1 MSSGAGEA
9 SGAGGLDLNCDTVA
23 ILDNHEA
30 GVEGGLEDGLVST
43 GGELP
48 AKESGETTDRGGE
61 EEKECKRGIADWED
75 GMMGSGDG
83 SAGSELGGWSK
94 VGVVETVIREA
105 GAESH
110 GVKLL
115 ETEFGE
121 KGSAGLVSVLTVGFE
136 DVEASSQ
143 TMNLGDGTGGDQKR
157 GSDVMGTDEV
167 SLTVLVGGG
176 GIEDER
182 LEGSSILRR
191 EQAEFQVD
199 LVDGGGDLVDG
210 QLDLEEREP
219 EGESLTMK
227 LSEVDTR
234 EKEVTDLF
242 TVAAEKFEADDASN
256 QALSLVNVSG
266 GDKKQG
272 IDLYVEGMVI
282 DRQSGPG
289 ERKAKVLSHTGKFL
303 EVEMG
308 EDGSAELLVVSTEA
322 FEPVNHAV
330 DLPVETSGLAK
341 YLGDGSDNDQNRV
354 ADANKEGMVGTDQD
368 LHGGAG
374 GERLEGSSNLTVQ
387 VGVGLVDGGVE
398 VLDYQLGPEDR
409 EANGESLGT
418 KLLEMDTGGGQIADL
433 VDVSTEEFE
442 YVEASNQP
450 VMEMDRGG
458 NDSADLVA
466 VSAEE
471 FEAGVVGN
479 QAVNLGDGSGG
490 DQKQGIDLDAERMV
504 MDGQL
509 GPGERNAEVKS
520 LSGNFLEVDKRGEG
534 SAVLVSVS
542 TEELQLVEASR
553 HPMDFHDGSGGDK
566 KQETDLD
573 AEGMVIDGES
583 GSGKRE
589 SVVESPGG
597 KLLEIDRVEK
607 GNTVLDSVSTERFEH
622 AKICSQTV
630 DLCDGS
636 GYDQRL
642 GTDLDA
648 HGMVVISE
656 DSVAVSVGIGGKL
669 LEVECEEK
677 RSPELVAVSTE
688 GFEPAK
694 VSFQAINLVHRSTD
708 DQRLVTDV
716 DAESVV
722 SVNEASVTI
731 TVGSGGPKDERSQS
745 LLVLRKEEA
754 EVQCDSGD
762 GRDQTADVEV
772 DTGKRHAE
780 FKSCS
785 GSCVEADMEEK
796 RSAKLV
802 GASAEPSEAAEA
814 SSQAMKLADGYGGDP
829 MQGADVHVEGLMRTD
844 EVSINVLV
852 VGGEADN
859 EKMEGSSILREQL
872 EVQVDLADGSDQAGG
887 QLGCGE
893 REDEVDSQEGMPLE
907 LQTGEK
913 ESADLVAASAE
924 EFDVIE
930 ASNQAMNS
938 VDGSGVDQIQAIVAD
953 AEGMD
958 LDVQLSPE
966 GRDAEI
972 KSHSRK
978 HLEVD
983 KRGQEGAGSVAVS
996 TEIFE
1001 PAEAS
1006 SQAMDFGDES
1016 DGDQKR
1022 GIDVNTE
1029 GIAID
1034 TELIPGKSVA
1044 EIEIHGEKIL
1054 EVGRNNEGSVELPA
1068 VSTEGFLH
1076 CKASS
1081 EPVDLVDGR
1090 GGDQMLETDVD
1101 AEAMIRTD
1109 EDSVVISI
1117 ASGTPEDSRL
1127 EGSLILRKEHEEVQG
1142 NLVEGIGDTLLGEL
1156 GTAISLAE
1164 VKSYGA
1170 KCMAVDIGEK
1180 GSTKLI
1186 AASTERPESVEASSQ
1201 AMDLGDDSGGDQIQ
1215 GTDADGEGMVG
1226 IEHKDTVLVVG
1237 GAQVNERL
1245 EGSLT
1250 LEEKKVE
1257 FLVHLVEGCGQ
1268 VENELDS
1275 HGGRLWEVELGK
1287 KSKELVAVSADRL
1300 EAVEVS
1306 CQAMESVDRSRI
1318 RDISDDSAAA
1328 AGGGPEIERLEEES
1342 SVLGMEHVEALQK
1355 SMDGCGQVADNELIR
1370 GERTPFL
1377 ESHDGKL
1384 LKMEAEAKGG
1394 VEPLAFSAAGFE
1406 AAEAFSQT
1414 MDLEHGFGGDQKQ
1427 GTILDAEY
1435 VVGTNGDSFNVSGA
1449 GGGPEDESLERSLL
1463 LGEEHTEVLQDLAD
1477 GHDQVLDGELY
1488 SGKRESE
1495 VEPHSGK
1502 LFELDVREKVSA
1514 ELTSVAAG
1522 GSCALDT
1529 SSQDMDLE
1537 DKYSTEQ
1544 KQETNVHAECMV
1556 GTDEDSVVVSVHGGG
1571 LEDEMLKASTNL
1583 VKEIE
1588 FGEETNGTGSTVNDL
1603 SESVHSES
1611 AGYDTMMHAA
1621 QVQNEF
1627 GGDQRQGTDLG
1638 SEDMVGGTEQSTLSV
1653 SVGGG
1658 GPEDER
1664 LETSYRFGQKQ
1675 LDVGE
1680 DNTGPGM
1687 QEKKLAHPEKIGGGG
1702 VDAIRE
1708 TGHVK
1713 DQVHSKHMEDLD
1725 SGERFVGDH
1734 RPESCLETDAE
1745 PFVVAVAYERTE
1757 AQGLESAPRSDGEQV
1772 EVKPCSAGSE
1782 MVEKVAHS
1790 QKSGDSVD
1798 VDVVCDLLEG
1808 HPDEREGEII
1818 GDNDHNR
1825 SEVNSEFSA
1834 GEENMIEKG
1843 LACLREC
1850 VEAVHEFMDHAL
1862 DDRDPGSGGND
1873 QETVVTYKKQDISM
1887 ETSQVSGM
1895 ALMEV
1900 ETGIVHHSTVN
1911 SERVETLTHA
1921 SPVENDPMVYD
1932 ENNTVAGETVQKL
1945 DSIPITEEQDSGSQ
1959 QADGDMKSTVVS
1971 VSTVGCSD
1979 FAKIAMVLDAAVNVE
1994 AWSSDEHATVD
2005 IMVEKG
2011 NVLLEDNGSVM
2022 SVTPVE
2028 LQNRDAPLNFD
2039 HQKQK
2044 IDSSPLMVSCREY
2057 EAHAADPHSSGTF
2070 FMEKGDSLTEDSNS
2084 LLGIGMP
2091 ESSAELVNLTVT
2103 PQWNEPSAGCQD
2115 VQTTN
2120 IASREYNELE
2130 LEQGTPSL
2138 ETALHV
2144 VNETIDCSQKLQDGT
2159 PEILKE
2165 LENHSDGCD
2174 GKSTEPAST
2183 SQQATY
2189 YLSFPEKEVFSTSDL
2204 VWGKVKS
2211 HPWWPGQI
2219 FDLSGASQLAIK
2231 YQKKDHFLVAYF
2243 GDKTFAWCEESRLKP
2258 FLFCFSQ
2265 MEKQTSSDSFLRA
2278 LHDILV
2284 EISRRVELSMT
2295 CSCLPEE
2302 AYADVKYQKV
2312 ENAGV
2317 RGKTVNPVFDRC
2329 EFVNYFHPDQLL
2341 DYVRELAQVP
2351 NGGADRLELTVAR
2364 AQLKAFYLSR
2374 GYTELPAFTNGSGLV
2389 ENDFETPSSISKKL
2403 NEDDLEHSATLS
2415 DLFST
2420 KGKLRGRDGALAKQ
2434 KHFVEDGRK
2443 QKSLSELMEEET
2455 TFLLVNRYENA
2466 SEVQDDEN
2474 CLSSGNKR
2482 KALDHVSSD
2491 IGRSKTKKI
2500 DSQAD
2505 EETKLPSPTSNSS
2518 FKVGEFISRAASK
2531 LTSGQPIRKC
2541 HGETSE
2547 RGLSKTDDW
2556 SIDYMDLDDF
2566 LDIPFEQP
2574 KLQIDISVDYP
2585 PANEML
2591 SKLCLAARNPM
2602 KGNNFSSI
2610 VLSFFC
2616 TFRNVQVSNIS
2627 IEKNKT
2633 EKPRAKRG
2641 RKKKIIL
2648 DLESPDMSTPDHM
2661 KDSYW
2666 SDMIIPERD
2675 ALLNPPKRRGRKKR
2689 KFIDESSPTL
2699 ILNLP
2704 SDSEPK
2710 LHTGTMCPHVKHIL
2724 TAERPIISVEEKIV
2738 DERTPT
2744 AVILYFNS
2752 SNSLP
2757 SDMDLI
2763 RIFSRYG
2770 PLKEEETYIERKNN
2784 SAMVVFKKRTDA
2796 EMAFSSAGKFSTFGP
2811 ALLSYRLKHFP
2822 SKSSPVNALIGEDDA
2837 TPIKDDHLGSLA
2849 EPEFNG
2855 ALDGKLSEAVDKE
2868 SSIFVQSQ
2876 GHFGPVLDMSPGEF
2890 SELAQY
2896 QVGDAVVSDTT
2907 PVNAGRKEPSQDVP
2921 AQMETGSVSDHLLL
2935 EPLDQE
2941 FSYFDL
2947 DQAEAGDV
2955 PGTEVV
2961 GEKSSGLLLETSE
2974 VSHAANNKSLGD
2986 QSLDTV
2992 TVAESPEQVAVTGT
3006 SESHADQLE
3015 NGIVLETT
3023 TQLEAISQ
3031 EFSCSAPPA
3040 EAKDI
3045 PNEFN
3050 IGPDQPGEKECS
3062 DFPPAHAGAGTSDQS
3077 SVTEDVQLMEAD
3089 TRAMEVQPVG
3099 LNSIAE
3105 ESEVATVS
3113 DSTQVELE
3121 RQYPS
3126 GSDTNV
3132 EPAGM
3137 LSHVTEVCVSE
3148 QRII

>member
-30 GVEGGLEDGLVST
+30 GVEGGLEDGVVGT

-83 SAGSELGGWSK
+83 SAGSELGGWSDA
-94 VGVVETVIREA
+94 GVVETVIRES
-105 GAESH
+105 GAESR
-110 GVKLL
+110 GGKLL

-136 DVEASSQ
+136 DVEACSQ

-191 EQAEFQVD
+191 EPAEFQVD
-199 LVDGGGDLVDG
+199 LVDGGGELVDG
-210 QLDLEEREP
+210 QLDLEETEP

-227 LSEVDTR
+227 LSEVDKR
-234 EKEVTDLF
+234 EKEITDLF
-242 TVAAEKFEADDASN
+242 TVAAEKFEATDTST
-256 QALSLVNVSG
+256 QALRLVNVSG

-272 IDLYVEGMVI
+272 IDLYVDGMVI
-282 DRQSGPG
+282 DRQSGTG
-289 ERKAKVLSHTGKFL
+289 ERKAEVFSHSGKVL
-303 EVEMG
+303 EVEVG
-308 EDGSAELLVVSTEA
+308 EDGSAELVVVSTEA
-322 FEPVNHAV
+322 FEPVEASIHTV
-330 DLPVETSGLAK
+330 DLPVEASGLAK
-341 YLGDGSDNDQNRV
+341 YLGDGSDDDQNRV
-354 ADANKEGMVGTDQD
+354 ADANKEDMVGTDKD

-374 GERLEGSSNLTVQ
+374 DERLEGSSNLTEE
-387 VGVGLVDGGVE
+387 VGVGLVDGGVQ
-398 VLDYQLGPEDR
+398 VLDYQLGPADR
-409 EANGESLGT
+409 EANGESLGA
-418 KLLEMDTGGGQIADL
+418 KLLEMGTVGRQIADP
-433 VDVSTEEFE
+433 VAVSTEEFE
-442 YVEASNQP
+442 SVEASNQP
-450 VMEMDRGG
+450 VTEMDKGG
-458 NDSADLVA
+458 NDGADLVA

-471 FEAGVVGN
+471 FKVVVAGN

-490 DQKQGIDLDAERMV
+490 DQKQGIDLDADGMV
-504 MDGQL
+504 MDVQV

-542 TEELQLVEASR
+542 TEEFQPVEASR
-553 HPMDFHDGSGGDK
+553 HPMDFHEGSGGDIK
-566 KQETDLD
+566 RETNLD
-573 AEGMVIDGES
+573 AEGIVIDGEL

-589 SVVESPGG
+589 YAVENPGG

-607 GNTVLDSVSTERFEH
+607 VNTVLVSVSTERFEH
-622 AKICSQTV
+622 AKICSQTM

-636 GYDQRL
+636 GFDQRL

-648 HGMVVISE
+648 HGMAVISE

-694 VSFQAINLVHRSTD
+694 VSCQAIKLVHRSAD
-708 DQRLVTDV
+708 DHRLVTDV

-731 TVGSGGPKDERSQS
+731 PVGSGRPEDERSQL
-745 LLVLRKEEA
+745 LLVLRKERA
-754 EVQCDSGD
+754 EVQGDLGD
-762 GRDQTADVEV
+762 GRVQTADVEV
-772 DTGKRHAE
+772 DTGKRRAE

-785 GSCVEADMEEK
+785 GRCVEVDMEEK
-796 RSAKLV
+796 GSAKLV

-814 SSQAMKLADGYGGDP
+814 SSQAMNLADGCGGDP
-829 MQGADVHVEGLMRTD
+829 MQGADDVEGLMRTD
-844 EVSINVLV
+844 EVSVTVLV
-852 VGGEADN
+852 VGGEADS

-872 EVQVDLADGSDQAGG
+872 EVQVDLVDGSDQAGG

-913 ESADLVAASAE
+913 ESTDLVASSAE

-938 VDGSGVDQIQAIVAD
+938 VDGSGGDQIQAINAE

-958 LDVQLSPE
+958 LDVHLSPGGLDDE
-966 GRDAEI
+966 V

-983 KRGQEGAGSVAVS
+983 KRGKEGAGSDAVS

-1001 PAEAS
+1001 PTEAS
-1006 SQAMDFGDES
+1006 SQGMYFGDEC

-1022 GIDVNTE
+1022 EIDVNAE

-1034 TELIPGKSVA
+1034 TELSPGKSVA

-1054 EVGRNNEGSVELPA
+1054 EVGKNNEGSVELPA
-1068 VSTEGFLH
+1068 FSTEGFLRS
-1076 CKASS
+1076 KASS

-1101 AEAMIRTD
+1101 AEAMVRAD
-1109 EDSVVISI
+1109 EDAVVISI
-1117 ASGTPEDSRL
+1117 SSGAPEDSRL
-1127 EGSLILRKEHEEVQG
+1127 EGSLILGKEHEEVQG
-1142 NLVEGIGDTLLGEL
+1142 NLVEGFGEALLGEL

-1164 VKSYGA
+1164 VKSYGE

-1186 AASTERPESVEASSQ
+1186 AASTERPESVDASSQ
-1201 AMDLGDDSGGDQIQ
+1201 AMDLGDDSGSNQIQ

-1237 GAQVNERL
+1237 GAQVNETL
-1245 EGSLT
+1245 KGSLT
-1250 LEEKKVE
+1250 LGEKKVE
-1257 FLVHLVEGCGQ
+1257 FLVRLVEGCGQ

-1275 HGGRLWEVELGK
+1275 HGGRLCEVELGK
-1287 KSKELVAVSADRL
+1287 KSKELVAVSAERF

-1306 CQAMESVDRSRI
+1306 CQAMELVDRSRI
-1318 RDISDDSAAA
+1318 GDIRDDSAAA
-1328 AGGGPEIERLEEES
+1328 GDGGPDIERLEEES
-1342 SVLGMEHVEALQK
+1342 SVLGIEHVEALQK

-1377 ESHDGKL
+1377 ESHDGKS

-1394 VEPLAFSAAGFE
+1394 VEPLAFSAEGFE
-1406 AAEAFSQT
+1406 AAEACSQT

-1427 GTILDAEY
+1427 GTFLDAEY

-1463 LGEEHTEVLQDLAD
+1463 LGDEHTEVLQDLGD
-1477 GHDQVLDGELY
+1477 GHDQVFYQVLDGEFY
-1488 SGKRESE
+1488 SEKRESE

-1522 GSCALDT
+1522 GSSALDT

-1544 KQETNVHAECMV
+1544 KQETNVDAECMV
-1556 GTDEDSVVVSVHGGG
+1556 GTDEDSVVVSVDGGG

-1588 FGEETNGTGSTVNDL
+1588 VGEETNGTGSTVKDL
-1603 SESVHSES
+1603 SESMHSES

-1627 GGDQRQGTDLG
+1627 GGGQRQGTDLG
-1638 SEDMVGGTEQSTLSV
+1638 SEDMVGGTEQASLSV

-1664 LETSYRFGQKQ
+1664 LETSYRFGKKQ

-1680 DNTGPGM
+1680 DNTAPGM
-1687 QEKKLAHPEKIGGGG
+1687 PEKKLAHPENIGGGG

-1713 DQVHSKHMEDLD
+1713 DPVHSKHMEDLD
-1725 SGERFVGDH
+1725 SREGFVGDH

-1745 PFVVAVAYERTE
+1745 PFVVAVACERTE
-1757 AQGLESAPRSDGEQV
+1757 AQGLESAPRSVVEQV

-1782 MVEKVAHS
+1782 MVERIAHS

-1808 HPDEREGEII
+1808 HPDEREDEII

-1825 SEVNSEFSA
+1825 SEMKSEFSA

-1843 LACLREC
+1843 LACLRDC
-1850 VEAVHEFMDHAL
+1850 VEAVNAYMDH
-1862 DDRDPGSGGND
+1862 GND
-1873 QETVVTYKKQDISM
+1873 QETVVTYKKRDISV

-1895 ALMEV
+1895 ALNEV
-1900 ETGIVHHSTVN
+1900 ETGIVHHSTVS
-1911 SERVETLTHA
+1911 SERVEILTHA
-1921 SPVENDPMVYD
+1921 SPVENEDPMVYD
-1932 ENNTVAGETVQKL
+1932 ENNTIAGETVQKL

-1959 QADGDMKSTVVS
+1959 QSDGDMKSAVVS
-1971 VSTVGCSD
+1971 VSTVGGSD
-1979 FAKIAMVLDAAVNVE
+1979 FAKTAIVVDAAVNVE

-2005 IMVEKG
+2005 
-2011 NVLLEDNGSVM
+2011 
-2022 SVTPVE
+2022 
-2028 LQNRDAPLNFD
+2028 
-2039 HQKQK
+2039 
-2044 IDSSPLMVSCREY
+2044 
-2057 EAHAADPHSSGTF
+2057 
-2070 FMEKGDSLTEDSNS
+2070 
-2084 LLGIGMP
+2084 
-2091 ESSAELVNLTVT
+2091 
-2103 PQWNEPSAGCQD
+2103 
-2115 VQTTN
+2115 TN
-2120 IASREYNELE
+2120 IASRDYNELE
-2130 LEQGTPSL
+2130 LEQGTSSL
-2138 ETALHV
+2138 ESALHV
-2144 VNETIDCSQKLQDGT
+2144 VDETTDCSKKLQDGT
-2159 PEILKE
+2159 PDILKE
-2165 LENHSDGCD
+2165 LENRSDGCD
-2174 GKSTEPAST
+2174 GKSTESAST

-2189 YLSFPEKEVFSTSDL
+2189 YLSFSEKEVFSTSDL

-2302 AYADVKYQKV
+2302 SYADVKYQKV

-2364 AQLKAFYLSR
+2364 AQLKSFYLSK
-2374 GYTELPAFTNGSGLV
+2374 GCTELPAFTNGSGLV

-2415 DLFST
+2415 DLFSA

-2482 KALDHVSSD
+2482 KALDHVFSD
-2491 IGRSKTKKI
+2491 IGRSKIKKI
-2500 DSQAD
+2500 DSEAD

-2547 RGLSKTDDW
+2547 RGLYKTDDW
-2556 SIDYMDLDDF
+2556 SIDCMDLDDF
-2566 LDIPFEQP
+2566 LDIPFDHP

-2610 VLSFFC
+2610 VLNFFC

-2666 SDMIIPERD
+2666 SDMIIPEKD

-2689 KFIDESSPTL
+2689 KFFDESSPTL
-2699 ILNLP
+2699 ILNIP

-2822 SKSSPVNALIGEDDA
+2822 SKSSPVNSLIGEDDA

-2855 ALDGKLSEAVDKE
+2855 ALDGQLSDAVDKE

-2876 GHFGPVLDMSPGEF
+2876 EHFGPVLETSPGEF

-2907 PVNAGRKEPSQDVP
+2907 PVNTGRKEPLQDVP

-2947 DQAEAGDV
+2947 DQAEAGEV

-2961 GEKSSGLLLETSE
+2961 GEKSSPLLLETSE
-2974 VSHAANNKSLGD
+2974 VSHAANN
-2986 QSLDTV
+2986 TV

-3006 SESHADQLE
+3006 SDSHADQLE
-3015 NGIVLETT
+3015 NGIVLE
-3023 TQLEAISQ
+3023 AVSQ
-3031 EFSCSAPPA
+3031 EFSCSALPPPAA

-3045 PNEFN
+3045 PIELN
-3050 IGPDQPGEKECS
+3050 IGPDQPGDEECS
-3062 DFPPAHAGAGTSDQS
+3062 DVPPAHAGAATSDQS
-3077 SVTEDVQLMEAD
+3077 SVTVDVQLMV
-3089 TRAMEVQPVG
+3089 EVQPVG

-3105 ESEVATVS
+3105 EREVATVS

-3121 RQYPS
+3121 RQES
-3126 GSDTNV
+3126 
-3132 EPAGM
+3132 
-3137 LSHVTEVCVSE
+3137 LL
-3148 QRII
+3148 Q

>member
-48 AKESGETTDRGGE
+48 AKENGETMDRGGE
-61 EEKECKRGIADWED
+61 EEKECRGGIADWED

-83 SAGSELGGWSK
+83 SAGSELGGWSE

-110 GVKLL
+110 GGKLL

-143 TMNLGDGTGGDQKR
+143 TMNLGDGTGGDQKS
-157 GSDVMGTDEV
+157 GSDVMATDEV
-167 SLTVLVGGG
+167 SLTLLVGGG

-234 EKEVTDLF
+234 EKEITDMF
-242 TVAAEKFEADDASN
+242 TVAAEKFEAADASN
-256 QALSLVNVSG
+256 QALRLVNVSG

-282 DRQSGPG
+282 DPQSGPG
-289 ERKAKVLSHTGKFL
+289 ERKAEVLSHSGKFL

-308 EDGSAELLVVSTEA
+308 EDGSAELVVASNEA
-322 FEPVNHAV
+322 FEPVEASIHTL
-330 DLPVETSGLAK
+330 DLPVEASGLVK
-341 YLGDGSDNDQNRV
+341 YLGDGSDHDQNRV
-354 ADANKEGMVGTDQD
+354 ADANKEDMVGTDKD

-374 GERLEGSSNLTVQ
+374 GESLEGSSNLTEQ
-387 VGVGLVDGGVE
+387 VGVGLVDGGVQ

-409 EANGESLGT
+409 EANGESLGA
-418 KLLEMDTGGGQIADL
+418 KLLETDTGVGQIADL
-433 VDVSTEEFE
+433 VAVSAEEFE
-442 YVEASNQP
+442 SVEASNQP
-450 VMEMDRGG
+450 VMEMDGGG

-471 FEAGVVGN
+471 FEAVVAGN

-490 DQKQGIDLDAERMV
+490 DQKQGIDLDAEGMV

-509 GPGERNAEVKS
+509 GPGEKNAEVKS
-520 LSGNFLEVDKRGEG
+520 VSGNFLEVDKRSEG
-534 SAVLVSVS
+534 SAVLVSIS
-542 TEELQLVEASR
+542 TEEFQPVEASR
-553 HPMDFHDGSGGDK
+553 HPTDFHDGSGGDK
-566 KQETDLD
+566 KRETDLD

-583 GSGKRE
+583 SSGKRE
-589 SVVESPGG
+589 SAVESPGG
-597 KLLEIDRVEK
+597 KLLEIDSVEK
-607 GNTVLDSVSTERFEH
+607 GNIVLVSVTTERFEH
-622 AKICSQTV
+622 AKICSQTM

-656 DSVAVSVGIGGKL
+656 DSVAVSIGIGGKL

-694 VSFQAINLVHRSTD
+694 VSCQAINLLRRSTD
-708 DQRLVTDV
+708 DQRLGTVV

-731 TVGSGGPKDERSQS
+731 SVGSGRTEDERSQL
-745 LLVLRKEEA
+745 LLVLRKEQA
-754 EVQCDSGD
+754 EVHGDLGD
-762 GRDQTADVEV
+762 GIDQTADVEV

-785 GSCVEADMEEK
+785 GRCVEADMEEK
-796 RSAKLV
+796 GSAKLV

-814 SSQAMKLADGYGGDP
+814 SSQAMNLADGYGGDP
-829 MQGADVHVEGLMRTD
+829 MQVADVDVEGLIRTD
-844 EVSINVLV
+844 EVSLNVLV

-872 EVQVDLADGSDQAGG
+872 EVQVDLVDGSDQAGG
-887 QLGCGE
+887 QLGYGE
-893 REDEVDSQEGMPLE
+893 REDEVDSQEGMSLE

-938 VDGSGVDQIQAIVAD
+938 VGGSGGDQIQAIDAD

-958 LDVQLSPE
+958 LDFR
-966 GRDAEI
+966 RDAEV

-983 KRGQEGAGSVAVS
+983 KRGKEGAGSVAVS

-1001 PAEAS
+1001 P
-1006 SQAMDFGDES
+1006 
-1016 DGDQKR
+1016 
-1022 GIDVNTE
+1022 T
-1029 GIAID
+1029 
-1034 TELIPGKSVA
+1034 
-1044 EIEIHGEKIL
+1044 
-1054 EVGRNNEGSVELPA
+1054 
-1068 VSTEGFLH
+1068 
-1076 CKASS
+1076 
-1081 EPVDLVDGR
+1081 
-1090 GGDQMLETDVD
+1090 
-1101 AEAMIRTD
+1101 
-1109 EDSVVISI
+1109 
-1117 ASGTPEDSRL
+1117 
-1127 EGSLILRKEHEEVQG
+1127 
-1142 NLVEGIGDTLLGEL
+1142 
-1156 GTAISLAE
+1156 
-1164 VKSYGA
+1164 
-1170 KCMAVDIGEK
+1170 
-1180 GSTKLI
+1180 
-1186 AASTERPESVEASSQ
+1186 EASSQ
-1201 AMDLGDDSGGDQIQ
+1201 AMDLGDDSGSDQIQ

-1237 GAQVNERL
+1237 GSQVNERL
-1245 EGSLT
+1245 EGPLT
-1250 LEEKKVE
+1250 LGEKIVDS
-1257 FLVHLVEGCGQ
+1257 LVHLVEGCGQ

-1287 KSKELVAVSADRL
+1287 KSKELVAVSAERF

-1306 CQAMESVDRSRI
+1306 CQATELLDRSRI
-1318 RDISDDSAAA
+1318 GDISDDSAA
-1328 AGGGPEIERLEEES
+1328 GGSGGPEIERLEEES
-1342 SVLGMEHVEALQK
+1342 SVLGIEHVEALQK
-1355 SMDGCGQVADNELIR
+1355 SMGGCGQVADNELIR
-1370 GERTPFL
+1370 GERIPFL

-1384 LKMEAEAKGG
+1384 LKTEAEAKGG
-1394 VEPLAFSAAGFE
+1394 VEPLAFSAEGFE
-1406 AAEAFSQT
+1406 AAEACSQT
-1414 MDLEHGFGGDQKQ
+1414 MDLELGFGGDQMQ
-1427 GTILDAEY
+1427 GTFLDAEY

-1463 LGEEHTEVLQDLAD
+1463 LGEEHTEVLQDLVD
-1477 GHDQVLDGELY
+1477 GHDQVFYPVLDGEFY

-1522 GSCALDT
+1522 GSCALDA

-1537 DKYSTEQ
+1537 DKFSTEQ
-1544 KQETNVHAECMV
+1544 KQETNVDAECMV
-1556 GTDEDSVVVSVHGGG
+1556 GTDEDSVVASVDGGG

-1588 FGEETNGTGSTVNDL
+1588 VGEETNGTGSTVKDL
-1603 SESVHSES
+1603 SESMHSES

-1627 GGDQRQGTDLG
+1627 GGGQRQGTYLG
-1638 SEDMVGGTEQSTLSV
+1638 AEDMVGGTEQASLSV
-1653 SVGGG
+1653 AVGVG

-1664 LETSYRFGQKQ
+1664 LETSYRFGKKQ

-1687 QEKKLAHPEKIGGGG
+1687 QEKNLAHPEKIGGGG

-1713 DQVHSKHMEDLD
+1713 DPVHSKHMEDLD
-1725 SGERFVGDH
+1725 SGEGFVGDH

-1790 QKSGDSVD
+1790 QKSGDSED
-1798 VDVVCDLLEG
+1798 VDVCDLLEG

-1825 SEVNSEFSA
+1825 REVNSEFSA
-1834 GEENMIEKG
+1834 GEENMIKKG
-1843 LACLREC
+1843 LTCLREC

-1862 DDRDPGSGGND
+1862 DDRNPGSGCND

-1900 ETGIVHHSTVN
+1900 ETGIVHHSTVS
-1911 SERVETLTHA
+1911 SERVEILTHA

-1932 ENNTVAGETVQKL
+1932 ENNTLAGETVQKL

-1979 FAKIAMVLDAAVNVE
+1979 FAKTAMVLDAAVNVE
-1994 AWSSDEHATVD
+1994 AGSSDEHATVD
-2005 IMVEKG
+2005 IMIEKG

-2028 LQNRDAPLNFD
+2028 LQNRDAQLNFD

-2057 EAHAADPHSSGTF
+2057 EAHAEDPHSSGNF
-2070 FMEKGDSLTEDSNS
+2070 FMEKGDSITEDSNS

-2120 IASREYNELE
+2120 ISSREYNELE

-2144 VNETIDCSQKLQDGT
+2144 VDETIDCSQKLQDGT

-2165 LENHSDGCD
+2165 LENCSDGSD
-2174 GKSTEPAST
+2174 GKSTESAST

-2219 FDLSGASQLAIK
+2219 FDLSGASQLAVK

-2329 EFVNYFHPDQLL
+2329 EFVNYFHPDQFL
-2341 DYVRELAQVP
+2341 DYVRELAQFP
-2351 NGGADRLELTVAR
+2351 NGGADRLELTVAQ
-2364 AQLKAFYLSR
+2364 AQLKAFHLSK

-2389 ENDFETPSSISKKL
+2389 ENDSETPSSISKKL

-2420 KGKLRGRDGALAKQ
+2420 KGKLRGRDGTLAKQ

-2491 IGRSKTKKI
+2491 IGRSKIKKI
-2500 DSQAD
+2500 DYQAD

-2541 HGETSE
+2541 HGEASE

-2566 LDIPFEQP
+2566 LDIPFDHP

-2602 KGNNFSSI
+2602 KGNYFSSI

-2641 RKKKIIL
+2641 RKKKIII

-2666 SDMIIPERD
+2666 SDMIIPEKD
-2675 ALLNPPKRRGRKKR
+2675 ALLNTPKRRGRKKR

-2704 SDSEPK
+2704 SDCEPK

-2822 SKSSPVNALIGEDDA
+2822 FKSSPVNALIGEDDS

-2849 EPEFNG
+2849 ESEFNG

-2868 SSIFVQSQ
+2868 SSIFVNSQ
-2876 GHFGPVLDMSPGEF
+2876 GHFGPVLDMPPGEF

-2896 QVGDAVVSDTT
+2896 QVGDEVVSDTT
-2907 PVNAGRKEPSQDVP
+2907 PVNTGRKEPSQDVP

-2955 PGTEVV
+2955 PGT
-2961 GEKSSGLLLETSE
+2961 SE
-2974 VSHAANNKSLGD
+2974 VSHAANNKSLGE
-2986 QSLDTV
+2986 QSFDTV

-3006 SESHADQLE
+3006 SDSHADQLE

-3023 TQLEAISQ
+3023 TQLEPESQ

-3050 IGPDQPGEKECS
+3050 VGPDQPGDKECS

-3077 SVTEDVQLMEAD
+3077 SVTVDVQLMESD

-3105 ESEVATVS
+3105 EKEVATVS

-3121 RQYPS
+3121 RRDPS

-3137 LSHVTEVCVSE
+3137 PSHVSEV
-3148 QRII
+3148 